1 MSLNGR
7 VYDVQQGAL
16 KVRKTFTVSTL
27 ALAIFVLVNPAQ
39 AAETGSG
46 TTGTANT
53 AASGSQQDMVI
64 EGSATAAASDGQDYA
79 VKTTT
84 AGTKMNLTPRD
95 IPQSVSVITKQ
106 RMQDQDLQSVGDV
119 LNNTTGISTE
129 VIDSE
134 RVS

>member
-53 AASGSQQDMVI
+53 AASGSQQDRRPPLP
-64 EGSATAAASDGQDYA
+64 ATG
-79 VKTTT
+79 
-84 AGTKMNLTPRD
+84 R
-95 IPQSVSVITKQ
+95 ITRSKPPL
-106 RMQDQDLQSVGDV
+106 RAPK
-119 LNNTTGISTE
+119 
-129 VIDSE
+129 
-134 RVS
+134 